1 MKHAFTR
8 TAAALSAVLTLGFT
22 VACSSEPEGG
32 QVVSCGAYA
41 QDPDVEALIDESV
54 AVIVGDLNEAGESSA
69 ETHVKDVFKGS
80 INPGDTITFSW
91 DNACGSPTDF
101 LTAPPEDKE
110 EFVYFLGMQGEQ
122 YTLVDGAYGMFN
134 ASDALLGEV
143 STATRK

>member
-1 MKHAFTR
+1 MKHVFTR
-8 TAAALSAVLTLGFT
+8 TAVVLSAVLTLGFT

-69 ETHVKDVFKGS
+69 ETHVKDVFKGT

-101 LTAPPEDKE
+101 LTAPPR
-110 EFVYFLGMQGEQ
+110 
-122 YTLVDGAYGMFN
+122 
-134 ASDALLGEV
+134 
-143 STATRK
+143 TRKNSYISSVCRESSTRS